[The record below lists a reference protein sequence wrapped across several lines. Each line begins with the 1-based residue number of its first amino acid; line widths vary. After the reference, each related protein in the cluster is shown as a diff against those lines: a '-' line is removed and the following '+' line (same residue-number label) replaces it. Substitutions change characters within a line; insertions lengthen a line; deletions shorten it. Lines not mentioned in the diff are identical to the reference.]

1 MIWGGDMTHMKI
13 LKQLI
18 DKTLNRRKR
27 FQMGKTANP
36 KTLKFKV
43 GII

>member
-1 MIWGGDMTHMKI
+1 MPHRKI
-13 LKQLI
+13 LKDLI
-18 DKTLNRRKR
+18 DETLNRRKS
-27 FQMGKTANP
+27 FQMDKTANP